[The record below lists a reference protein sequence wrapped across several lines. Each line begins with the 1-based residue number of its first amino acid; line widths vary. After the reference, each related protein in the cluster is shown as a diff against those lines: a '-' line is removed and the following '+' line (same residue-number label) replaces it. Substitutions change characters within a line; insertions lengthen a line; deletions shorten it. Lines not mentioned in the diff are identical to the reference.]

1 MTAPGTEA
9 PGPGAPAVPRAAE
22 AVPSDAARCPSGG
35 WPVAVRR
42 RTLVSMATTDPPT
55 AALPRPDLPRVP
67 APPTFRDR
75 RGAFRRGEDRTVH
88 EERALLAHAL
98 DILAGPGDAD
108 EQLAGILAM
117 VARVVGA
124 RRAALV
130 VDEPI
135 RRVTVAIASAEA
147 EDAGHAL
154 AAWLDAHAPRSAAR
168 RAAALAAPISVVRA
182 RREAMAAR
190 AHGGGEA
197 DATYFL
203 VPVSGAGG
211 VHLGVEL
218 PPGAD
223 TAAVAARLPASTYR
237 HVLVALTLASARAA
251 DERERS
257 RLRARDAERT
267 RFVSMVAHELRTP
280 LTGLGGYLDLLL
292 EGRVTDAGV
301 EREFLERGRRI
312 TEGMA
317 ELVGDLLEMSR
328 IEAGS
333 LGLKIAPF
341 SLAEACARVLDG
353 LEPIADTAGLRL
365 VRALPPRLRPATGD
379 RRRVE
384 QIVTNLVA
392 NAIKYTPRGGLVE
405 LEARAGA
412 AAAFVVVR
420 DDGPGI
426 TIEDRARIFE
436 PFVRL
441 AGHERTTGT
450 GLGLPI
456 ARDLAR
462 AMRGDL
468 GAASV
473 AGIGS
478 SFVLALPG
486 AADVDGAVVA
496 TALAA
501 VLEAEEIALEEQA
514 VLVALRGP
522 ARPAIHARHRDD
534 TRISRPDPE
543 ATGDG
548 SAA

>member
-1 MTAPGTEA
+1 
-9 PGPGAPAVPRAAE
+9 
-22 AVPSDAARCPSGG
+22 
-35 WPVAVRR
+35 VAVRR
-42 RTLVSMATTDPPT
+42 RTLLAMATTDPP
-55 AALPRPDLPRVP
+55 APEPPRRDLPRVP
-67 APPTFRDR
+67 PPPAFRDR
-75 RGAFRRGEDRTVH
+75 RRAFRRGEDRSVH
-88 EERALLAHAL
+88 EERALLAHAM
-98 DILAGPGDAD
+98 DILAGSGDAE

-135 RRVTVAIASAEA
+135 RRVTVAIGSGEPEEA
-147 EDAGHAL
+147 GNAL

-168 RAAALAAPISVVRA
+168 RAAAPAAPISVVRA
-182 RREAMAAR
+182 RREASVAR
-190 AHGGGEA
+190 AAADEEA
-197 DATYFL
+197 GATYFL
-203 VPVSGAGG
+203 VPVSVARG
-211 VHLGVEL
+211 VQLGVEL
-218 PPGAD
+218 PPGAE
-223 TAAVAARLPASTYR
+223 TAAVTARLPASTYR
-237 HVLVALTLASARAA
+237 HVMVALALASARAA
-251 DERERS
+251 DEREVGD
-257 RLRARDAERT
+257 LRARDAERS

-292 EGRVTDAGV
+292 EGRVTDPGV

-317 ELVGDLLEMSR
+317 ELVGDLLEISK

-333 LGLKIAPF
+333 LGLKVAPF
-341 SLAEACARVLDG
+341 SLAEACSRVLDG
-353 LEPIADTAGLRL
+353 LDPVADAAGLRL

-392 NAIKYTPRGGLVE
+392 NAIKYTPRGGIVE

-412 AAAFVVVR
+412 ATAFVVVR

-426 TIEDRARIFE
+426 SQEDRARIFE

-441 AGHERTTGT
+441 AGHERITGT

-473 AGIGS
+473 PGTGS

-486 AADVDGAVVA
+486 TADTDGIAVTA
-496 TALAA
+496 ALAA
-501 VLEAEEIALEEQA
+501 VLEAEEMTLEEQA

-522 ARPAIHARHRDD
+522 ARPAIRARDHDASK
-534 TRISRPDPE
+534 ILRPDPD
-543 ATGDG
+543 AAGDG

>member
-9 PGPGAPAVPRAAE
+9 PAPDGPAVPLAVD

-42 RTLVSMATTDPPT
+42 RTLVSMATPDPPT
-55 AALPRPDLPRVP
+55 QALPRPDLPRVVG
-67 APPTFRDR
+67 PPTFRDR
-75 RGAFRRGEDRTVH
+75 RGAFRRSEDRTVH
-88 EERALLAHAL
+88 EERALLARAL
-98 DILAGPGDAD
+98 DILAGPGDAE

-168 RAAALAAPISVVRA
+168 RAAAPAAPISVVRA
-182 RREAMAAR
+182 RREATAAR
-190 AHGGGEA
+190 ADGDGESA
-197 DATYFL
+197 ATYFL
-203 VPVSGAGG
+203 VPVSGAGR

-218 PPGAD
+218 PPGAE
-223 TAAVAARLPASTYR
+223 TAAVTDRLPASTYR
-237 HVLVALTLASARAA
+237 HVLAALTLASARAA
-251 DERERS
+251 GERERS
-257 RLRARDAERT
+257 ELRARDAERT

-333 LGLKIAPF
+333 LGLKVAPF
-341 SLAEACARVLDG
+341 SLAEACAHVLEG
-353 LEPIADTAGLRL
+353 LDPIADAAGIRL

-384 QIVTNLVA
+384 QILTNLVA
-392 NAIKYTPRGGLVE
+392 NAIKFTPRGGLVE
-405 LEARAGA
+405 LEAWAGA

-441 AGHERTTGT
+441 AGHERITGT

-486 AADVDGAVVA
+486 AADVDGAAVA
-496 TALAA
+496 TALAT

-522 ARPAIHARHRDD
+522 ARPAIHTRHRDD
-534 TRISRPDPE
+534 TRILRPDPE
-543 ATGDG
+543 STGDG

>member
-1 MTAPGTEA
+1 MATPDPPPAGV
-9 PGPGAPAVPRAAE
+9 PGPDVPRI
-22 AVPSDAARCPSGG
+22 
-35 WPVAVRR
+35 
-42 RTLVSMATTDPPT
+42 
-55 AALPRPDLPRVP
+55 P
-67 APPTFRDR
+67 APPVFHDR
-75 RGAFRRGEDRTVH
+75 RSSFRRGEDGRVH
-88 EERALLAHAL
+88 EERALLARAL
-98 DILAGPGDAD
+98 DILAGPGDAG

-117 VARVVGA
+117 VAVVVGA

-130 VDEPI
+130 VDRPI
-135 RRVTVAIASAEA
+135 RRVTVAIAANEP
-147 EDAGHAL
+147 EEVGHAL

-168 RAAALAAPISVVRA
+168 RAADLAAPISVVHT
-182 RREAMAAR
+182 RREVKDAR
-190 AHGGGEA
+190 AGSDAA

-203 VPVSGAGG
+203 VPVSGTDG

-218 PPGAD
+218 PHGAD
-223 TAAVAARLPASTYR
+223 TAAVTARLPASAYR
-237 HVLVALTLASARAA
+237 HVLVALALASARAA
-251 DERERS
+251 DERERAG
-257 RLRARDAERT
+257 LRAREAERT

-292 EGRVTDAGV
+292 EGRVTDPGV

-341 SLAEACARVLDG
+341 SLAEACAHVLDG
-353 LEPIADTAGLRL
+353 LEPIASGAGIRL

-384 QIVTNLVA
+384 QIITNLVA

-405 LEARAGA
+405 LEAQAGA

-441 AGHERTTGT
+441 AGHERITGT

-473 AGIGS
+473 PGIGS
-478 SFVLALPG
+478 SFVFALPG
-486 AADVDGAVVA
+486 AADVDGDAVA
-496 TALAA
+496 AALAA
-501 VLEAEEIALEEQA
+501 VLEAEEIALEEHG
-514 VLVALRGP
+514 VLVALRVA
-522 ARPAIHARHRDD
+522 ARPAARGRDRD
-534 TRISRPDPE
+534 ATQIWRPDPDS
-543 ATGDG
+543 AGDG
-548 SAA
+548 PAS